1 MANFVKTEVEDRL
14 AIVTIDRPPV
24 NALNSALIEELTRT
38 FREIGSRKDVGCVIL
53 TGAGEKAFVAGA
65 DIAEMVDKDGLE
77 MRRFSL
83 AGARLGEA
91 IETIPQPV
99 IAAING
105 YALGGGCEIALACD
119 LRLASDRA
127 RLGQPEVNLGIIPG
141 FGGTQRLTRLVG
153 AGWASE
159 LALAGEPIDAATAER
174 IGLVNRAVTHDKL
187 MEEARTVARRIL
199 SKGPRA
205 VALAKAAIHQALE
218 TSLSA
223 GLAFETEAFGLV
235 GATADKTE
243 GMRAFLEKRK
253 PGFRG
258 E

>member
-1 MANFVKTEVEDRL
+1 
-14 AIVTIDRPPV
+14 
-24 NALNSALIEELTRT
+24 
-38 FREIGSRKDVGCVIL
+38 
-53 TGAGEKAFVAGA
+53 
-65 DIAEMVDKDGLE
+65 
-77 MRRFSL
+77 
-83 AGARLGEA
+83 
-91 IETIPQPV
+91 
-99 IAAING
+99 
-105 YALGGGCEIALACD
+105 
-119 LRLASDRA
+119 
-127 RLGQPEVNLGIIPG
+127 VNLGIIPG

-159 LALAGEPIDAATAER
+159 LVLSGEPIDAATAER
-174 IGLVNRAVTHDKL
+174 IGLVNRAVPHDAL

-205 VALAKAAIHQALE
+205 IALAKAAIHQALE

-243 GMRAFLEKRK
+243 GMKAFLEKRK
-253 PGFRG
+253 PAFRG

>member
-1 MANFVKTEVEDRL
+1 MPFVRIEVDDRL
-14 AIVTIDRPPV
+14 AVVTIDRPPV
-24 NALNSALIEELTRT
+24 NALNSALIEQLTRA
-38 FREIGSRKDVGCVIL
+38 FLEIGARKDVGCVIL

-65 DIAEMVDKDGLE
+65 DIAEMVDKGGLE
-77 MRRFSL
+77 MRRFSQ
-83 AGARLGEA
+83 AGHRLGEA

-159 LALAGEPIDAATAER
+159 LVLAGEPIDAATAER
-174 IGLVNRAVTHDKL
+174 IGLVNRAVPHDTL

-205 VALAKAAIHQALE
+205 VSLAKAAIHQALE

>member
-1 MANFVKTEVEDRL
+1 MPFVRIEVDDRL
-14 AIVTIDRPPV
+14 AVVTIDRPPV
-24 NALNSALIEELTRT
+24 NALNSALIEELTRA
-38 FREIGSRKDVGCVIL
+38 FLEIGARKDVGCVIL

-65 DIAEMVDKDGLE
+65 DIAEMVDKGGLE
-77 MRRFSL
+77 MRRFSQ
-83 AGARLGEA
+83 ARHRLGEA

-159 LALAGEPIDAATAER
+159 LVLAGEPIDAATAER
-174 IGLVNRAVTHDKL
+174 IGLVNRAVPHDKL

-205 VALAKAAIHQALE
+205 VSLAKAAIHQALE

>member
-1 MANFVKTEVEDRL
+1 MGHVRVDVEDRL
-14 AIVTIDRPPV
+14 AVVMIDRPPV
-24 NALNSALIEELTRT
+24 NALNTELIEELTRA
-38 FREIGSRKDVGCVIL
+38 FQDIGPRKDVGCVIL

-65 DIAEMVDKDGLE
+65 DIAEMLDKSGLE
-77 MRRFSL
+77 MRRFSK
-83 AGARLGEA
+83 AGFRLGEA
-91 IETIPQPV
+91 IEKIPQPV

-105 YALGGGCEIALACD
+105 FALGGGCEIALACD
-119 LRLASDRA
+119 IRLASDRA
-127 RLGQPEVNLGIIPG
+127 KIGQPEVNLGIIPG

-159 LALAGEPIDAATAER
+159 LVLAGDPIDAATAER
-174 IGLVNRAVTHDKL
+174 IGLVNRAVPHEGL
-187 MEEARTVARRIL
+187 MEEAKAVARKIL

-205 VALAKAAIHQALE
+205 IALAKAAIHQALE

-235 GATADKTE
+235 GATADKRE
-243 GMRAFLEKRK
+243 GMQAFLEKRK
-253 PGFRG
+253 PAFRG